1 MRTLQI
7 LIIVSLLALP
17 IAGYGIWTSSNNSRP
32 EGVVDPISPV
42 ADPIDP
48 LAPIDISEVPE
59 VISQR
64 PRSEA
69 IFERF
74 RSIDQLQSQV
84 DFTIKFPESLPR
96 GFTLKGAYESIV
108 LQKYE
113 DHTINEITLIYWD
126 EDVTGDADLEHAS
139 ENGALFIKILHAPGA
154 SVDDFRPPPPPRAIG
169 DVPEPLPP
177 PVAPKL
183 STISG
188 NPAIIGPRSVEIF
201 VISEETIYSIA
212 SSRYTSEQ
220 LITILESTIR
230 G

>member
-1 MRTLQI
+1 LGYFRLEGAKNQSWDEFLRVRSIYRIGQLAPETAARGQCFGSHRCRPSRAKSRYPRCKYGEKRMRTLQI

-17 IAGYGIWTSSNNSRP
+17 IAGYGIWTSSNNSQP

-126 EDVTGDADLEHAS
+126 RREMLT
-139 ENGALFIKILHAPGA
+139 
-154 SVDDFRPPPPPRAIG
+154 
-169 DVPEPLPP
+169 
-177 PVAPKL
+177 
-183 STISG
+183 
-188 NPAIIGPRSVEIF
+188 
-201 VISEETIYSIA
+201 
-212 SSRYTSEQ
+212 
-220 LITILESTIR
+220 
-230 G
+230 